1 MNTFEEQKR
10 QMLIKLAQE
19 HCFYV
24 TCHPPCDHSEMDNT
38 MTLLGMIAMRLRL
51 RDGDRSPFDFIQ
63 AHKAAENK
71 YFVFICQGDQAV
83 TLEDDDLFPS
93 DRLITQLRLI
103 MKEGVK

>member
-1 MNTFEEQKR
+1 
-10 QMLIKLAQE
+10 
-19 HCFYV
+19 
-24 TCHPPCDHSEMDNT
+24 MDNT

>member
-1 MNTFEEQKR
+1 MNNFEEQKR

-24 TCHPPCDHSEMDNT
+24 TCHPPCSSEMDNT

-51 RDGDRSPFDFIQ
+51 CDGDRSPFDFIQ